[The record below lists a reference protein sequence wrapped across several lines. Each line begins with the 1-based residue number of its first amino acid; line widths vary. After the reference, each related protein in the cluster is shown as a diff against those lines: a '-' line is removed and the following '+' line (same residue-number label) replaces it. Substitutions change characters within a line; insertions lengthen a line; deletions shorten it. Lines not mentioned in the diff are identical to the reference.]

1 MDNSE
6 LLQAISTMLDT
17 KLDAKLQ
24 PIETRLDNLETRFDG
39 LEVKFDGL
47 ETKVSNLQNDVTSLQ
62 KDVTIMKDD
71 IRHIKHQQNF
81 MFDEVE
87 RIHEIVLD
95 HKNDTSKHI
104 A

>member
-24 PIETRLDNLETRFDG
+24 PIETRLDNLETR
-39 LEVKFDGL
+39 FDGL

-81 MFDEVE
+81 MFDEIE

-95 HKNDTSKHI
+95 HKNDASKHI

>member
-39 LEVKFDGL
+39 LE
-47 ETKVSNLQNDVTSLQ
+47 TKISNLQNDVTSLQ

-81 MFDEVE
+81 MFDEIE

-95 HKNDTSKHI
+95 HKNDASKHI

>member
-17 KLDAKLQ
+17 KLQ
-24 PIETRLDNLETRFDG
+24 PIETRFDG
-39 LEVKFDGL
+39 LETRFDSI

-81 MFDEVE
+81 MFDEIE

-95 HKNDTSKHI
+95 HKNDASKHI

>member
-24 PIETRLDNLETRFDG
+24 PIETRLDNLETRFDSI
-39 LEVKFDGL
+39 

-81 MFDEVE
+81 MFDEIE

-95 HKNDTSKHI
+95 HKNDASKHI

>member
-24 PIETRLDNLETRFDG
+24 PIETRLDNLETRFDSI
-39 LEVKFDGL
+39 
-47 ETKVSNLQNDVTSLQ
+47 ETKVSKLQNDVTSLQ

-81 MFDEVE
+81 MFDEIE

>member
-24 PIETRLDNLETRFDG
+24 PIETRLDCLETRFDS
-39 LEVKFDGL
+39 L
-47 ETKVSNLQNDVTSLQ
+47 ETKVSNLQNDVASLQ

-81 MFDEVE
+81 TFDEIE
-87 RIHEIVLD
+87 NIHEIVLD

>member
-39 LEVKFDGL
+39 LEI
-47 ETKVSNLQNDVTSLQ
+47 KVSNLQNDVTSLQ

-81 MFDEVE
+81 MFDEIE

-95 HKNDTSKHI
+95 HKNDASKHI

>member
-24 PIETRLDNLETRFDG
+24 PIETRLDNLEARFDS
-39 LEVKFDGL
+39 L
-47 ETKVSNLQNDVTSLQ
+47 ETKVSNLQNDVASLQ

-81 MFDEVE
+81 MFDEIE

>member
-24 PIETRLDNLETRFDG
+24 PIETRLDNLETRFDSI
-39 LEVKFDGL
+39 
-47 ETKVSNLQNDVTSLQ
+47 ETKVSNLQNDVASLQ

-81 MFDEVE
+81 MFDEIE

>member
-1 MDNSE
+1 MDNDE

-24 PIETRLDNLETRFDG
+24 PIETRLDNLETR
-39 LEVKFDGL
+39 FDGL

-81 MFDEVE
+81 MFDEIE

-95 HKNDTSKHI
+95 HKNDASKHI

>member
-17 KLDAKLQ
+17 KLQ
-24 PIETRLDNLETRFDG
+24 PIETRLDNLET
-39 LEVKFDGL
+39 
-47 ETKVSNLQNDVTSLQ
+47 KVSKLQNDVTSLQ
-62 KDVTIMKDD
+62 KDVTIIKDD

-81 MFDEVE
+81 MFDEIE

-95 HKNDTSKHI
+95 HKNDASKHI

>member
-24 PIETRLDNLETRFDG
+24 PIETRLDNLETRFDSI
-39 LEVKFDGL
+39 
-47 ETKVSNLQNDVTSLQ
+47 ETKVSKLQNDVTSLQ
-62 KDVTIMKDD
+62 KDVTIIKDD

-81 MFDEVE
+81 MFDEIE

-95 HKNDTSKHI
+95 HKNDASKHI

>member
-24 PIETRLDNLETRFDG
+24 PIETRLDGLETRFDSI
-39 LEVKFDGL
+39 
-47 ETKVSNLQNDVTSLQ
+47 ETKVSKLQNDVTSLQ

-81 MFDEVE
+81 MFDEIE

-95 HKNDTSKHI
+95 HKNDASKHI

>member
-24 PIETRLDNLETRFDG
+24 PIETRLDYLETRFDSI
-39 LEVKFDGL
+39 
-47 ETKVSNLQNDVTSLQ
+47 ETKVSNLQNDVASLQ

-81 MFDEVE
+81 MFDEIE

>member
-1 MDNSE
+1 MGNDE

-24 PIETRLDNLETRFDG
+24 PIETRLDNLETR
-39 LEVKFDGL
+39 FDGL

-81 MFDEVE
+81 MFDEIE

-95 HKNDTSKHI
+95 HKNDASKHI

>member
-1 MDNSE
+1 MGNDE

-17 KLDAKLQ
+17 KLQ
-24 PIETRLDNLETRFDG
+24 PIETRLDN
-39 LEVKFDGL
+39 L

-81 MFDEVE
+81 MFDEIE

-95 HKNDTSKHI
+95 HKNDASKHI

>member
-6 LLQAISTMLDT
+6 LLQAISTMLET

-24 PIETRLDNLETRFDG
+24 PIDTRLDNLEARFDS
-39 LEVKFDGL
+39 L
-47 ETKVSNLQNDVTSLQ
+47 ETKVSNLQNDVASLQ

-71 IRHIKHQQNF
+71 IRHIKHQQNL
-81 MFDEVE
+81 MFDEIE